1 MSKEIWKDIAGFE
14 GEFQVSNL
22 GAVRSLTRY
31 VQQTNRWGQKIS
43 RIQIGKTLN
52 QKSDKNGYQHIGGAL
67 ARAADTVCVHRIVA
81 AAFIPNP
88 ENKPQVNH
96 IDGDVT
102 NNHVENLEWCT
113 NSENH
118 IHAFRSLGRKANCG
132 PKKPV
137 RIIKE
142 GCVHS
147 FTGVKEAADFLKVG
161 KTAIMNAAKGPYK
174 CKGCEVSYV

>member
-1 MSKEIWKDIAGFE
+1 MIEIWKDIVGFE

-31 VQQTNRWGQKIS
+31 VQQVNRWGQVVS
-43 RIQIGKTLN
+43 RIQHGRVLKP
-52 QKSDKNGYQHIGGAL
+52 KSDKNGYQHINGVMERKGS
-67 ARAADTVCVHRIVA
+67 TVCVHRMVA
-81 AAFIPNP
+81 LAFIPNP

-96 IDGDVT
+96 IDGEVK
-102 NNHVENLEWCT
+102 NNRVENLEWCT

-118 IHAFRSLGRKANCG
+118 IHAFKVLGRKANGG

-137 RIIKE
+137 RIIKNDVSH
-142 GCVHS
+142 C
-147 FTGVKEAADFLKVG
+147 FTCVKEAADFLKVG

-174 CKGCEVSYV
+174 CKGYEVCYV